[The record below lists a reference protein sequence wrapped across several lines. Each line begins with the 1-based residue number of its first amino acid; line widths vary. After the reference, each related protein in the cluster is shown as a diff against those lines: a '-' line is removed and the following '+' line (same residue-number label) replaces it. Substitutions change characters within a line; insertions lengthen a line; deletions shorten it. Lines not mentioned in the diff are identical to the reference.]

1 MTLDREVV
9 GSGNRDIARTVGAA
23 HLAFAGVVNGALAL
37 ALARFSLSGRLLE
50 LALATAPRYM
60 SEERLLQV
68 APLITTLANE
78 GALAVSL
85 FLAVAAV
92 ALVGAG
98 RASWNARF
106 RRRWLI
112 ATVPSLLNPLVAPLV
127 VVGLVL
133 TYLTDTS
140 VTDSEGV
147 DGDVET
153 SGQSGVD
160 MN

>member
-1 MTLDREVV
+1 MKPDRTVV
-9 GSGNRDIARTVGAA
+9 EPGNCDVARTVGAV

-37 ALARFSLSGRLLE
+37 ALARFSLSGHLLE
-50 LALATAPRYM
+50 MAFATVPRYM
-60 SEERLLQV
+60 SEQRLLRV

-78 GALAVSL
+78 GALVGSL
-85 FLAVAAV
+85 FLVAAAV

-112 ATVPSLLNPLVAPLV
+112 AAVPGLLNPLVAPLV

-133 TYLTDTS
+133 THLANTS
-140 VTDSEGV
+140 VTDLEGV
-147 DGDVET
+147 DNDVET
-153 SGQSGVD
+153 SERAGAD
-160 MN
+160 AD